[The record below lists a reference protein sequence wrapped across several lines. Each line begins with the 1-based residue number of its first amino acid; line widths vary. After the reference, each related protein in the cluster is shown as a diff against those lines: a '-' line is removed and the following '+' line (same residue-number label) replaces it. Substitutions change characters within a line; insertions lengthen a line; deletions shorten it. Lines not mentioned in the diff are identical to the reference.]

1 SWSALGTG
9 TNNYVSAIAVSDS
22 NIYVG
27 GSFTVAGGKSSSY
40 FGIYHD
46 PDIVPSPVITSST
59 PDSGA
64 SNVALNVP
72 ITIAFSKPMDTTSF
86 AFTMTP
92 NPGGVTG
99 SWNSGCDTLYI
110 SHNPFAYAVAET
122 INISYAA
129 DLSGKQLAGRR
140 VITFTTTSNQ
150 GPAISIKSQPS
161 DPQTAAGPYLV
172 QAVIADPA
180 KKTGKSITAD
190 TLYYSVNSGPWWALG
205 PSGVSG
211 DTFSFHIPAIDTG
224 SIDYCIKAWDNTGL
238 TTMEPSFGYYT
249 FHVDTINTGVNGR
262 PEARTFAL
270 QLNPA
275 SPNPVTGGRTLIRF
289 SLPEQADVKLEVF
302 NVLGQKVATLAEG
315 RLEKGFHSVNWNGS
329 DGNGQKLSSGVYV
342 YQLKALGK
350 SLVKR
355 MTLIR

>member
-1 SWSALGTG
+1 LGSG
-9 TNNYVSAIAVSDS
+9 VNSYVYAIAINENVVH
-22 NIYVG
+22 VG
-27 GSFTVAGGKSSSY
+27 GEFTTAGSKSSAY

-46 PDIVPSPVITSST
+46 PEIVPSPIITYST

-64 SNVALNVP
+64 ANVALNVP
-72 ITIAFSKPMDTTSF
+72 ITIAFSKQMDTASF

-110 SHNPFAYAVAET
+110 SHNPFAYAVSES

-129 DLSGKQLAGRR
+129 DLSGKQLAGRN

-190 TLYYSVNSGPWWALG
+190 TLYYSVNSGPWSALG
-205 PSGVSG
+205 ASGVLG
-211 DTFSFHIPAIDTG
+211 DTFSFQIPAIDTG
-224 SIDYCIKAWDNTGL
+224 TIDYCLKAWDNTGL

-249 FHVDTINTGVNGR
+249 FQVDTINTGVNGR
-262 PEARTFAL
+262 PEARTYAL

-315 RLEKGFHSVNWNGS
+315 RLDKGFHSVNWTGS
-329 DGNGQKLSSGVYV
+329 DGTGQKLSSGVYV

-350 SLVKR
+350 CLNKR
-355 MTLIR
+355 MTIIR